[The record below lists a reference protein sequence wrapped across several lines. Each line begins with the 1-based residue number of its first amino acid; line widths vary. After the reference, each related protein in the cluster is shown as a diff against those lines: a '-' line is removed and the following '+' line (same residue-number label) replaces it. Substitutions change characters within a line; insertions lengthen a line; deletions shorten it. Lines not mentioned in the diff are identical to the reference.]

1 MTHPRPMLVVRLVL
15 CAALTTIPG
24 CRSVHAARFDPP
36 PGSTLV
42 SASNADHSGE
52 TAADDR
58 GTESR
63 WPARWGDNPDTR
75 GVIIPLDRPW
85 NEFRAAHL
93 GRHSTLR
100 SSEIEYADAE
110 ILAGALGKESGFR
123 FKAEGPGSFVFVP
136 RVEPS
141 DAPSIKPEPELA
153 FKFVSARPIV
163 QNFRVKSA
171 KLNSETGVF
180 DIETESTDEE
190 DSVRLQRTWFT
201 LRMPADAEHP
211 IGTLVLL
218 PGMFGTPEP
227 VIDGVES
234 FLLGKGWAVVRMMS
248 HPSNFTGYLRLDIE
262 PGSEELIGE
271 LTAGIYDQRTAECAY
286 ATDAALGYVRQQRPQ
301 LAEHPTALLGMSGG
315 AMILPAV
322 YALDPDSYD
331 AAVLIAGGANS
342 MLITAMSNYREMID
356 AVRFDFDPETP
367 ELDEDGSREQ
377 LLALSDAYLAQSR
390 LDAFHTAHE
399 MRGLPVLMLHAT
411 RDKAVPFRRGDDL
424 YEALGK
430 PERWTYPVGHE
441 LIFAALPTQAGRIND
456 WLVDALGIE
465 GSEP

>member
-1 MTHPRPMLVVRLVL
+1 MTHPQPTPILRLFL
-15 CAALTTIPG
+15 CAALLSIPG

-42 SASNADHSGE
+42 SSASADRSGE
-52 TAADDR
+52 TAADDSL
-58 GTESR
+58 GESR
-63 WPARWGDNPDTR
+63 WPARWGANPDKR
-75 GVIIPLDRPW
+75 GIIIPLDRPW
-85 NEFRAAHL
+85 NEFRPAHL
-93 GRHSTLR
+93 GRFSTLR
-100 SSEIEYADAE
+100 SSEIEYTDAE
-110 ILAGALGKESGFR
+110 LLAGSLGVESGFR

-136 RVEPS
+136 RVEP
-141 DAPSIKPEPELA
+141 DDEPPSKPEPDLA
-153 FKFVSARPIV
+153 FKFVTARPVI
-163 QNFRVKSA
+163 QNSVVKSA
-171 KLNSETGVF
+171 ELDKDTGIF

-190 DSVRLQRTWFT
+190 DYVRLQRTWFT
-201 LRMPADAEHP
+201 LRMPEDSENP
-211 IGTLVLL
+211 IGTVVLL

-227 VIDGVES
+227 VIDGLEAS
-234 FLLGKGWAVVRMMS
+234 LTSHGWAVLRMMS

-286 ATDAALGYVRQQRPQ
+286 ATDAALRYVRTKRPQ
-301 LAEHPTALLGMSGG
+301 LDDHPTALLGMSGG
-315 AMILPAV
+315 AMVLPAV
-322 YALDPDSYD
+322 YAFDPDAYD

-342 MLITAMSNYREMID
+342 MLITAMSNYRNMID

-367 ELDEDGSREQ
+367 ELDEDGTREQ
-377 LLALSDAYLAQSR
+377 LLALSDAYLATSR
-390 LDAFHTAHE
+390 LDAFHTARE
-399 MRGLPVLMLHAT
+399 MRGLPVLVLHAT

-441 LIFAALPTQAGRIND
+441 LIFAALPTQVGRIND
-456 WLVDALGIE
+456 WLADALDLK